1 MTGKF
6 VFLLA
11 VTTSLVSVTGG
22 MFGSSTSQPSLLAA
36 VRADDTAVVRKLIE
50 DGANVN
56 CRTSSE
62 GWSALHY
69 AVRNGNPEV
78 VQLLLKAGADANS
91 YGVMEGQQGTVVS
104 VRPIALAEAA
114 LDLMKSVPSESIE
127 ATLRQGGLDDPAV
140 VKSMTDP
147 AAANRY
153 GKIVEELASASKRT

>member
-22 MFGSSTSQPSLLAA
+22 IAGTNSSQPSLMAA
-36 VRADDTAVVRKLIE
+36 VRADDTAAVRSLIE
-50 DGANVN
+50 NGANVN
-56 CRTSSE
+56 SRTSAE

-78 VQLLLKAGADANS
+78 VQLLLKAGADPNCFGA
-91 YGVMEGQQGTVVS
+91 VEGQQGTVVS
-104 VRPIALAEAA
+104 VQPIALAEAA
-114 LDLMKSVPSESIE
+114 LDLVKQVPSASIE

-147 AAANRY
+147 KAVDRY
-153 GKIVEELASASKRT
+153 AKIADELASVTKQS